1 MAQHHNVDERIHSID
16 ERVARLRAAKSR
28 LLARANRSERKRDTR
43 RKILIG
49 GAVLAALDHEGMPA
63 ISSKSELLRWLDE
76 RLTREHD
83 RAVFDFAPV
92 LPSDGRLPIG
102 PPSSS
107 PRADAAV
114 KDAAQTRHREAART
128 RP

>member
-1 MAQHHNVDERIHSID
+1 MAPEEKVKARIHSID
-16 ERVARLRAAKSR
+16 ERVARLRVAKNR
-28 LLARANRSERKRDTR
+28 MLARANRTERKRDTR

-49 GAVLAALDHEGMPA
+49 GAVLAAIKHDGMPA
-63 ISSKSELLRWLDE
+63 ISSESELVSWLDE

-83 RAVFDFAPV
+83 RAAFD
-92 LPSDGRLPIG
+92 LPLTPATDGRLPLG
-102 PPSSS
+102 PMGSS
-107 PRADAAV
+107 PHAAVAV

>member
-1 MAQHHNVDERIHSID
+1 MAPDETVKARMHSID

-28 LLARANRSERKRDTR
+28 ILARANRAERKRDTR

-49 GAVLAALDHEGMPA
+49 GAVLAAIKHEGMPA
-63 ISSKSELLRWLDE
+63 ISSESELMCWLDE
-76 RLTREHD
+76 RLMREHD
-83 RAVFDFAPV
+83 RAAFDLPLAPGA
-92 LPSDGRLPIG
+92 DGRLPLG
-102 PPSSS
+102 PMGTS
-107 PRADAAV
+107 PHTAAAV

>member
-1 MAQHHNVDERIHSID
+1 MAQHEKVDGRIQSIN

-28 LLARANRSERKRDTR
+28 LLARANRTERKRDTR

-49 GAVLAALDHEGMPA
+49 GAVLAAVDHEGMPA
-63 ISSKSELLRWLDE
+63 IPSTSELLQWLDL

-83 RAVFDFAPV
+83 RAVFDFPAVAPA
-92 LPSDGRLPIG
+92 DGRLPIG
-102 PPSSS
+102 PMSSS

>member
-1 MAQHHNVDERIHSID
+1 MPQSQKVGARIQSID

-28 LLARANRSERKRDTR
+28 LLARANRTERKRDTR

-49 GAVLAALDHEGMPA
+49 GAVLAAVDHEGMPA
-63 ISSKSELLRWLDE
+63 ISTKSELLRWLDQQ
-76 RLTREHD
+76 LTREHD
-83 RAVFDFAPV
+83 RAVFELPLAPAA
-92 LPSDGRLPIG
+92 DGRLPIG
-102 PPSSS
+102 PMGSS

-114 KDAAQTRHREAART
+114 KDAAKARHRDGART